1 MKKNLKNKQITSVIR
16 KEYVFL
22 QMKICGNS
30 QKLYPIWLFNAQNT
44 LKRKTDEQ
52 GIVTMDLFDFL
63 LDSNSI

>member
-30 QKLYPIWLFNAQNT
+30 KKLYPIWLFNAQNT
-44 LKRKTDEQ
+44 LNEQ
-52 GIVTMDLFDFL
+52 GIVTMNLFDFL
-63 LDSNSI
+63 LDANSI